1 MPEVVVLGA
10 AIANGEGPDARCA
23 NNDNNRQKY
32 QIGVQLCVC
41 VCVKKKKHTLNA
53 LWATAVSKRV

>member
-41 VCVKKKKHTLNA
+41 VCVCEKKEAHVEC
-53 LWATAVSKRV
+53 AVGHGRI